1 MKPQIKRTSLRSQ
14 IVTGSRK
21 KMGGIEGRSVN
32 KQEMAEDN

>member
-21 KMGGIEGRSVN
+21 KMGGIHGRR
-32 KQEMAEDN
+32 